1 MAGLP
6 ELCPDE
12 GVPIDVGTAS
22 VLLTGGVAE
31 LAGKVEPVYDML
43 ETAELPGFTGPGLV
57 GDETSELP
65 GGATYPLEE
74 PMELGPADEAEYELL
89 MALVLV
95 DEGTTT
101 TLLAPV
107 EGNTSVMMV
116 TPVLED
122 PDGSTTLTLGGV
134 AYALDGE
141 TPVGRA
147 LVWGADPLGYSE
159 PPGKI

>member
-1 MAGLP
+1 M
-6 ELCPDE
+6 
-12 GVPIDVGTAS
+12 DVGTAS

-31 LAGKVEPVYDML
+31 LAGKVEPVYDIL

-57 GDETSELP
+57 GNETSELP

-74 PMELGPADEAEYELL
+74 PMELGPADEAVYEML

-101 TLLAPV
+101 TLLAPGG
-107 EGNTSVMMV
+107 GNTFVMMM
-116 TPVLED
+116 TELED

-141 TPVGRA
+141 TPVGKA
-147 LVWGADPLGYSE
+147 LVWGAEPLGYSE

>member
-1 MAGLP
+1 M
-6 ELCPDE
+6 E
-12 GVPIDVGTAS
+12 VGTAS

-57 GDETSELP
+57 CDETRELP
-65 GGATYPLEE
+65 GGATYPFEE
-74 PMELGPADEAEYELL
+74 PMELGPADEAGYELL

-107 EGNTSVMMV
+107 EGNTSVTIV
-116 TPVLED
+116 TPVLGD

-141 TPVGRA
+141 IPVGRA
-147 LVWGADPLGYSE
+147 LVWGAEPLGYSE